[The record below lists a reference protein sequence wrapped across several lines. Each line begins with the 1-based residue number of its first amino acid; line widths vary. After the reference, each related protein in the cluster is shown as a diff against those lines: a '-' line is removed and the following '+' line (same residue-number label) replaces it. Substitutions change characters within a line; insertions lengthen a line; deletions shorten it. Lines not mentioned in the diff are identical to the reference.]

1 MVDQPSPFAGY
12 TPFSEDL
19 QGLGAAQKP
28 VPIGGKPS
36 GGVVPPPA
44 AAATSP
50 FGGYSFGQ
58 NTDSGDM
65 PDAAP
70 RTRAEGLTVAS
81 DYSQLPWSDAAVMAA
96 KNLPTSVVHNIKD
109 LYETGKFAALNPEEF
124 GSAIQKGAGDFYRG
138 FVAKGKGRSEEEMD
152 PDARAALQAAQKSA
166 TEISTEPGLKKF
178 VVERPADVMAL
189 ASPMLTGTGS
199 ALTKIPVPGMTAAG
213 KMVTTAG
220 ELADPILGPVKA
232 AKMASGAYGTGTS
245 LLESLKSGASYSSLK
260 NAYESGATANPTF
273 ASHLIGNGTASDV
286 SDRVVGAI
294 QKMID
299 RGHAEYKA
307 GRSGLSTATDL
318 PFDKV
323 DETLKNQYSRVMNKH
338 GVINDPDGFAA
349 LQNLEQKVAEY
360 KAQPPGANGIDD
372 FDRLKRYIDGLK
384 RTYTGNKSIA
394 DMLGDVRKSVFNTM
408 YAEDPKYG
416 KLMSKYADMMDDTG
430 DIKNAFVSGSMN
442 NPNSIATIKKIINTR
457 DKGYT
462 QSSWDKIVQMDPDIP
477 HMIAAQEL
485 RNALPVGTARFLA
498 QLIAAGLNPVQA
510 LGNLITSSPKVT
522 GALQYGSGLVV
533 GGAPNLAGKV
543 LGSVPQPARI
553 GAQFGSEAMTQDG
566 APRQGRA
573 SGGSVVSSNKAD
585 QLIRAAESAKKA
597 INSRTE
603 VLLDQPDE
611 KIAGALAIAK
621 RHI

>member
-12 TPFSEDL
+12 TPFSEDPK
-19 QGLGAAQKP
+19 GLGAAQKP
-28 VPIGGKPS
+28 VPIGQPS

-44 AAATSP
+44 TAATSP
-50 FGGYSFGQ
+50 FGGYSPDQ
-58 NTDSGDM
+58 NTISGDL
-65 PDAAP
+65 PGSAP

-81 DYSQLPWSDAAVMAA
+81 DYSQLPWGDAAVMAA

-138 FVAKGKGRSEEEMD
+138 FVAKGKGRSEETMD

-178 VVERPADVMAL
+178 VVERPADVMAF
-189 ASPMLTGTGS
+189 ASPMLTGAGG

-213 KMVTTAG
+213 KVVTTAG

-245 LLESLKSGASYSSLK
+245 LLESLKSGASYGSLK
-260 NAYESGATANPTF
+260 NAYESGAAANPTF
-273 ASHLIGNGTASDV
+273 VSHLIGNGAASDV
-286 SDRVVGAI
+286 SDAIVGAI
-294 QKMID
+294 QKMKD
-299 RGHAEYKA
+299 DAHQAYKA
-307 GRSGLSTATDL
+307 GRGNLSTRTDL

-323 DETLKNQYSRVMNKH
+323 D
-338 GVINDPDGFAA
+338 AA
-349 LQNLEQKVAEY
+349 LQAQYPKAMNPNGVVHNDTAYGALRQLEDKINEY

-372 FDRLKRYIDGLK
+372 FDNLKRYIDNL
-384 RTYTGNKSIA
+384 RQQNANDPTTA
-394 DMLGDVRKSVFNTM
+394 RMLGDVRKSVFNTM

-416 KLMSKYADMMDDTG
+416 KLMSKYADMMDDTA

-442 NPNSIATIKKIINTR
+442 NPNSIATLKKIINTR
-457 DKGYT
+457 DKGYA
-462 QSSWDKIVQMDPDIP
+462 QSSWDKIVEKNPDIP
-477 HMIAAQEL
+477 HMVAAQEL

-498 QLIAAGLNPVQA
+498 QLIAAGANPVQA
-510 LGNLITSSPKVT
+510 LGSLITSSPKVT

-553 GAQFGSEAMTQDG
+553 GAQLGSEAMTQDG

-573 SGGSVVSSNKAD
+573 SGGAVVSANKAD
-585 QLIRAAESAKKA
+585 QLIKAAESAKKT